1 MPPVN
6 TSALIAIF
14 DKVDKSD
21 LTDAER
27 QQLLAASQELLAKL
41 ENPWDTIKRLV
52 WINVRVYP
60 KQIYL
65 TPDSNHFSVPLTAMP
80 TSLSQNSCRFEAI

>member
-1 MPPVN
+1 MASINVLR
-6 TSALIAIF
+6 LINSLG
-14 DKVDKSD
+14 KVDKSE
-21 LTDAER
+21 LTDLDR

-60 KQIYL
+60 KQIFL
-65 TPDSNHFSVPLTAMP
+65 TLDSNHFSLSLTAMP
-80 TSLSQNSCRFEAI
+80 ASLSQNSCRFEAI